1 MIKVLGIWEN
11 HWTVPSIEYRDLS
24 FVCQEYGV
32 DEIIMSPVTGIWPN
46 GHLKEYQT
54 FEESLEAIADTVPV
68 FVDEHGT
75 CDLRTFQHPKAA
87 TYIFGRTGSIP
98 MKMVALEGAISVRI
112 PTIRGTSLMWPD
124 HCLAIVLFDRFVKEA
139 AGV

>member
-1 MIKVLGIWEN
+1 MIKVLGMWEN

-54 FEESLEAIADTVPV
+54 FEESLEAIANTVPV

-87 TYIFGRTGSIP
+87 TYIFGRTGS
-98 MKMVALEGAISVRI
+98 
-112 PTIRGTSLMWPD
+112 SLMCPD